1 MSSAMSDPWLAQQR
15 MQAIVAAFQAPAP
28 STQAAFLFHATET
41 LNPCMW
47 ATDFDQSQVDFAAFP
62 GQPPCLNCK
71 VRLHM
76 RVLSLRPDDGD
87 LCPGMCVG
95 PNHSFT

>member
-1 MSSAMSDPWLAQQR
+1 

-28 STQAAFLFHATET
+28 PTQAAFLFHATET

-76 RVLSLRPDDGD
+76 RAYLYAQMMESSAQIYAKVKTI
-87 LCPGMCVG
+87 
-95 PNHSFT
+95 SFT